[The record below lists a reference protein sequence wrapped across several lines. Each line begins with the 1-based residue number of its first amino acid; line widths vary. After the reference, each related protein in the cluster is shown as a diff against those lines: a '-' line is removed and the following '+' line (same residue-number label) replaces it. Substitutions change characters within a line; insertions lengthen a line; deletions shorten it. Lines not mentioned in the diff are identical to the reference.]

1 MKFDTRK
8 ILFILCG
15 VCAFVL
21 GMKQLR
27 EPDIW
32 WQLAA
37 GRWMLEH
44 GAITHTDMFSY
55 TMTGH
60 PWINVKWLYE
70 VLIAGMEKIFGPECV
85 LLLQSLV
92 NVTIVYL
99 LIRTIKYYTQ
109 RTKEQISSFAIALSV
124 LLFLVVSEYRMAG
137 RPEMIS
143 HLLCTLYLFLLWRDP
158 EMNLKKIGWLI
169 PLQCLWANMHEGYP
183 VGIVIAGTAVAGSLG
198 SYLITKEKT
207 TLQQAIRM
215 LVVFAACVL
224 IILANPNGIQLW
236 KQPFEIYRQVWA
248 NKYTTELFSYKDAE
262 YWTIQAKIH
271 AGMVV
276 LVFLYWIVRVLAAV
290 RAKQQKAFFTPL
302 ITTYL
307 ILLPLFTY
315 LSLTANRNIPFAQIV
330 MLLSVAAALV
340 WLLQVSGLSKAGI
353 YQKLSPNAAYIGIGL
368 VVIFYVSIVSDKFY
382 KLTDSPNRYGIHV
395 SMLHNPTGAA
405 NFIKEHDIKGTSFS
419 DYFVSSYMLWDRYP
433 DFKSYIDLRDL
444 DVFPVSFF
452 DDYFSMYN
460 RVEKF
465 DSLDHIYNFNY
476 VLLSTSQLANLQ
488 YKLYWKEGY
497 NMIYVDP
504 VSVLFLKSNVANKP
518 LNDNISIQKIFS
530 WPPAIDDP
538 AWAGLL
544 TKALN
549 PFVSYAQEDGSLQA
563 IYAARFYNQVKNYPE
578 AVHQLQPQMS
588 LLEDNAEANRTM
600 GNTLL
605 QFSNALPPGA
615 EKNRKMDSAN
625 IYLQRAEE
633 LGGVE

>member
-1 MKFDTRK
+1 MKFDLK
-8 ILFILCG
+8 KLLFILCG
-15 VCAFVL
+15 ICAFVL

-55 TMTGH
+55 TMAGH

-70 VLIAGMEKIFGPECV
+70 VLIAGLEKIFGPECV

-99 LIRTIKYYTQ
+99 LICTVKYYRQ
-109 RTKEQISSFAIALSV
+109 RTKEQIASFAIALSV
-124 LLFLVVSEYRMAG
+124 LLFLVISEYRMAG

-143 HLLCTLYLFLLWRDP
+143 HLLCTVYLFLLWRDP
-158 EMNLKKIGWLI
+158 EMSWKKIGWLI

-183 VGIVIAGTAVAGSLG
+183 VGIVIAGTAVAGSLV
-198 SYLITKEKT
+198 SYLITKEKSAQQQ
-207 TLQQAIRM
+207 TLRM
-215 LVVFAACVL
+215 LLIFAACVL

-262 YWTIQAKIH
+262 YWTIQAKMHI
-271 AGMVV
+271 GITV
-276 LVFLYWIVRVLAAV
+276 LVFLYWIMQVLSAV
-290 RAKQQKAFFTPL
+290 KARQQKTFFTPL

-315 LSLTANRNIPFAQIV
+315 LSLTANRNIPFAEIV
-330 MLLSVAAALV
+330 MLPSIAASLV
-340 WLLQVSGLSKAGI
+340 WLVKTIGLSKVRF
-353 YQKLSPNAAYIGIGL
+353 YQKLEDNAGYIGVGL
-368 VVIFYVSIVSDKFY
+368 AVIFYISIVSDKFY

-405 NFIKEHDIKGTSFS
+405 NFIKEHDIKGTGFS

-444 DVFPVSFF
+444 DVFPVKFF
-452 DDYFSMYN
+452 DDYFGMYN
-460 RVEKF
+460 RVQKF

-504 VSVLFLKSNVANKP
+504 VCVLFLKSNAANKP
-518 LNDNISIQKIFS
+518 LNDNLSIQKLFS
-530 WPPAIDDP
+530 WPSAIEDP

-549 PFVSYAQEDGSLQA
+549 PFVSYTREDGSLQA
-563 IYAARFYNQVKNYPE
+563 IYAARFYNQVKNYPQ
-578 AVHQLQPQMS
+578 AVQQLQPQMGM
-588 LLEDNAEANRTM
+588 LEDNAEANREM
-600 GNTLL
+600 GKTLM
-605 QFSNALPPGA
+605 QFANALPPGA
-615 EKNRKMDSAN
+615 EKNRKADSAN

-633 LGGVE
+633 LGGE

>member
-1 MKFDTRK
+1 MKFDLK
-8 ILFILCG
+8 KLLFILCG

-37 GRWMLEH
+37 GKWMLEH

-55 TMTGH
+55 TMAGH

-70 VLIAGMEKIFGPECV
+70 VLIATMEKLFGPECV

-92 NVTIVYL
+92 NITIVYL
-99 LIRTIKYYTQ
+99 LIRTVKYYTRQ
-109 RTKEQISSFAIALSV
+109 TKEQIPSFAIALSV

-143 HLLCTLYLFLLWRDP
+143 HILCTLYLFLLWRDP
-158 EMNLKKIGWLI
+158 EMSWKKIGWLI

-183 VGIVIAGTAVAGSLG
+183 VGIVIAGTAVAGSLV
-198 SYLITKEKT
+198 SYLITKEKSA
-207 TLQQAIRM
+207 LQQTLRTLLI
-215 LVVFAACVL
+215 FAACVL

-262 YWTIQAKIH
+262 YWTVQAKLHIGIT
-271 AGMVV
+271 A
-276 LVFLYWIVRVLAAV
+276 LVFLYWIMQVLSAV
-290 RAKQQKAFFTPL
+290 KGKQRKAFFTPL
-302 ITTYL
+302 IITYL

-315 LSLTANRNIPFAQIV
+315 LSLTANRNIPFAEIV
-330 MLLSVAAALV
+330 MLPSIAASLV
-340 WLLQVSGLSKAGI
+340 WLAKTIGLLKVGF
-353 YQKLSPNAAYIGIGL
+353 YQKLEENAGYTDIGL
-368 VVIFYVSIVSDKFY
+368 VVIFYISIVSDKFY

-405 NFIKEHDIKGTSFS
+405 NFIKEHDIKGTGFS

-444 DVFPVSFF
+444 DVFPVKFF

-460 RVEKF
+460 RVQEF
-465 DSLDHIYNFNY
+465 DSLDRIYNFNY

-504 VSVLFLKSNVANKP
+504 VCVLFLKSNAANKP
-518 LNDNISIQKIFS
+518 LNDNLSIQKLFS
-530 WPPAIDDP
+530 WPPAIEDP

-549 PFVSYAQEDGSLQA
+549 PFVSYAREDGSLQA
-563 IYAARFYNQVKNYPE
+563 IYAARFYNQVKNYPQ
-578 AVHQLQPQMS
+578 AVQQLQPQMGM
-588 LLEDNAEANRTM
+588 LEDNAEANREM
-600 GNTLL
+600 GNTLM
-605 QFSNALPPGA
+605 QFANALPPGA
-615 EKNRKMDSAN
+615 EKNRKADSAN

-633 LGGVE
+633 LGGE

>member
-1 MKFDTRK
+1 MKFDLK
-8 ILFILCG
+8 KLLFILCG

-55 TMTGH
+55 TMAGH

-70 VLIAGMEKIFGPECV
+70 VLIAGLEKLFGPECV

-92 NVTIVYL
+92 NITIVYL
-99 LIRTIKYYTQ
+99 LIRTVKYYTRQ
-109 RTKEQISSFAIALSV
+109 TKEQIPSLAIALSV

-143 HLLCTLYLFLLWRDP
+143 HLLCTVYLFLLWGDP
-158 EMNLKKIGWLI
+158 EMSWKKIGWLI

-183 VGIVIAGTAVAGSLG
+183 VGIVIAGTAVAGSLV
-198 SYLITKEKT
+198 SYLITKEKSAQQQ
-207 TLQQAIRM
+207 TLRM
-215 LVVFAACVL
+215 LLIFAACVL
-224 IILANPNGIQLW
+224 IILVNPNGIQLW

-262 YWTIQAKIH
+262 YWTIQAKMHI
-271 AGMVV
+271 GISV
-276 LVFLYWIVRVLAAV
+276 LVFLYWIMQVLSAV
-290 RAKQQKAFFTPL
+290 KARQQKTFFTPL

-315 LSLTANRNIPFAQIV
+315 LSLTANRNIPFAEIV
-330 MLLSVAAALV
+330 MLPSIAASLV
-340 WLLQVSGLSKAGI
+340 WLVKTIGLSKVGF
-353 YQKLSPNAAYIGIGL
+353 YQKLEDNAGYIGIGL
-368 VVIFYVSIVSDKFY
+368 AVLFYISIVSDKFY

-405 NFIKEHDIKGTSFS
+405 NFIKEHDIKGTGFS

-444 DVFPVSFF
+444 DVFPIKFF

-504 VSVLFLKSNVANKP
+504 VCVLFLKSNAANKP
-518 LNDNISIQKIFS
+518 LNDNLGIQKLFS
-530 WPPAIDDP
+530 WPPAIEDP

-549 PFVSYAQEDGSLQA
+549 PFVNYAREDGSLQA
-563 IYAARFYNQVKNYPE
+563 IYAARFYNQVKNYPQ
-578 AVHQLQPQMS
+578 AVQQLQPQMS
-588 LLEDNAEANRTM
+588 LLEDNAEANREM
-600 GNTLL
+600 GKTLM
-605 QFSNALPPGA
+605 QFANALPPGA
-615 EKNRKMDSAN
+615 EKNRKADSAN

-633 LGGVE
+633 LGGE

>member
-1 MKFDTRK
+1 MKFDLK
-8 ILFILCG
+8 KLLFILCS

-55 TMTGH
+55 NMAGH

-70 VLIAGMEKIFGPECV
+70 VLIAGMEKLFGPECV

-99 LIRTIKYYTQ
+99 LIRTVKYYTQ
-109 RTKEQISSFAIALSV
+109 QTKEQISSFAIALSV

-158 EMNLKKIGWLI
+158 EMNWKSITWLI

-183 VGIVIAGTAVAGSLG
+183 VGIVIAGTAVAGSLV
-198 SYLITKEKT
+198 SYLITKEKSA
-207 TLQQAIRM
+207 LQQTLRM
-215 LVVFAACVL
+215 LIIFAACVL

-271 AGMVV
+271 IGITV
-276 LVFLYWIVRVLAAV
+276 LVLFYWVMKVLSAV
-290 RAKQQKAFFTPL
+290 KTKQQKAFFTPL

-315 LSLTANRNIPFAQIV
+315 LSLTANRNIPFAEIV
-330 MLLSVAAALV
+330 MLPSIAAALV
-340 WLLQVSGLSKAGI
+340 WLTKTIGLSKAGV
-353 YQKLSPNAAYIGIGL
+353 YQKLEGNAGYIGIGL
-368 VVIFYVSIVSDKFY
+368 AAIFYISIVSDKFY
-382 KLTDSPNRYGIHV
+382 KITDSPNRYGIHV

-405 NFIKEHDIKGTSFS
+405 NFIKEHDIKGTGFS

-444 DVFPVSFF
+444 DVFPVKFF

-504 VSVLFLKSNVANKP
+504 VCVLFLKSNAANKP
-518 LNDNISIQKIFS
+518 LNDNLSIQKLFS
-530 WPPAIDDP
+530 WPPAIEDP

-549 PFVSYAQEDGSLQA
+549 PFVSYAREDGSLQA

-578 AVHQLQPQMS
+578 AVRQLQPQMGM
-588 LLEDNAEANRTM
+588 LEDNAEANREM
-600 GNTLL
+600 GKTLM
-605 QFSNALPPGA
+605 QFANALPPGA
-615 EKNRKMDSAN
+615 EKNRKADSAN

-633 LGGVE
+633 LGGAE

>member
-1 MKFDTRK
+1 MKFDLK
-8 ILFILCG
+8 KLLFILCG

-37 GRWMLEH
+37 GKWMLEH

-55 TMTGH
+55 TMAGH

-70 VLIAGMEKIFGPECV
+70 VLIAGMEKLFGPECV
-85 LLLQSLV
+85 LLLQSLM
-92 NVTIVYL
+92 NVIIVYL
-99 LIRTIKYYTQ
+99 LIRTVKYYTQ
-109 RTKEQISSFAIALSV
+109 RTKEQIPSFAIALSL
-124 LLFLVVSEYRMAG
+124 LLFLIVSEYRMAG

-143 HLLCTLYLFLLWRDP
+143 HLLCTVYLFLLWRDP
-158 EMNLKKIGWLI
+158 EMSWKKIAWLI

-183 VGIVIAGTAVAGSLG
+183 VGIVIAGTAVAGSLV
-198 SYLITKEKT
+198 SYLITKEKSAQQQ
-207 TLQQAIRM
+207 TLRM
-215 LVVFAACVL
+215 LFIFAACVL
-224 IILANPNGIQLW
+224 IILVNPNGIQLW

-262 YWTIQAKIH
+262 YWTIQAKLHI
-271 AGMVV
+271 GITV
-276 LVFLYWIVRVLAAV
+276 LVFLYWIMQVLSAV
-290 RAKQQKAFFTPL
+290 KTKEQKAFFTPL

-315 LSLTANRNIPFAQIV
+315 LSLTANRNIPFAEIV
-330 MLLSVAAALV
+330 MLPSIAASLV
-340 WLLQVSGLSKAGI
+340 WLVKTIGLPKVGA
-353 YQKLSPNAAYIGIGL
+353 YQKLEGNAGYIGMGL
-368 VVIFYVSIVSDKFY
+368 IVIFYISIVSDKFY

-405 NFIKEHDIKGTSFS
+405 NFIKEHNIKGTGFS

-444 DVFPVSFF
+444 DVFPVKFF

-460 RVEKF
+460 RVQEF

-504 VSVLFLKSNVANKP
+504 VCVLFLKSNAANKP
-518 LNDNISIQKIFS
+518 LNDNLSIQKLFS
-530 WPPAIDDP
+530 WPPAIEDP

-549 PFVSYAQEDGSLQA
+549 PFVSYTREDGSLQA
-563 IYAARFYNQVKNYPE
+563 IYAARFYNQVKNYPQ
-578 AVHQLQPQMS
+578 AVQQLQSQMGI
-588 LLEDNAEANRTM
+588 LEDNAEANREM
-600 GNTLL
+600 GKTLM
-605 QFSNALPPGA
+605 QFANALPPGI
-615 EKNRKMDSAN
+615 EKNRKTDSAN

-633 LGGVE
+633 LGDE

>member
-1 MKFDTRK
+1 
-8 ILFILCG
+8 
-15 VCAFVL
+15 
-21 GMKQLR
+21 
-27 EPDIW
+27 
-32 WQLAA
+32 
-37 GRWMLEH
+37 
-44 GAITHTDMFSY
+44 
-55 TMTGH
+55 
-60 PWINVKWLYE
+60 
-70 VLIAGMEKIFGPECV
+70 
-85 LLLQSLV
+85 LV

-99 LIRTIKYYTQ
+99 LIRTVKYYTQ
-109 RTKEQISSFAIALSV
+109 QTKEQISSFAIALSV
-124 LLFLVVSEYRMAG
+124 LLFLVISEYRMAG
-137 RPEMIS
+137 RPEMTS

-158 EMNLKKIGWLI
+158 ETNWKKIGWLI

-183 VGIVIAGTAVAGSLG
+183 VGIVIAGTAVAGILV
-198 SYLITKEKT
+198 SYLITKEKSA
-207 TLQQAIRM
+207 LQQTLRM
-215 LVVFAACVL
+215 LLIFAACVL

-271 AGMVV
+271 IGITV
-276 LVFLYWIVRVLAAV
+276 LVFLYWIMQVLSAV
-290 RAKQQKAFFTPL
+290 KTKQQKAFFTPL

-315 LSLTANRNIPFAQIV
+315 LSLTANRNIPFAEIV
-330 MLLSVAAALV
+330 MLPSIAASLV
-340 WLLQVSGLSKAGI
+340 WLAKTIGLSKVGF
-353 YQKLSPNAAYIGIGL
+353 YQKLEENAGYIGVGL
-368 VVIFYVSIVSDKFY
+368 IVIFYISIVSDKFY

-405 NFIKEHDIKGTSFS
+405 NFIKEHDIKGTGFS

-444 DVFPVSFF
+444 DVFPVKFF
-452 DDYFSMYN
+452 DDYFGMYN
-460 RVEKF
+460 RVQKF

-504 VSVLFLKSNVANKP
+504 VCVLFLKSNAANKP
-518 LNDNISIQKIFS
+518 LNDNLSIQKLFS
-530 WPPAIDDP
+530 WPPAIEDP

-549 PFVSYAQEDGSLQA
+549 PFVSYAREDGSLQA
-563 IYAARFYNQVKNYPE
+563 IYAARFYNQVKNYPQ
-578 AVHQLQPQMS
+578 AVQQLQPQMGM
-588 LLEDNAEANRTM
+588 LEDNAEANREM
-600 GNTLL
+600 GKTLM
-605 QFSNALPPGA
+605 QFANALPPGA
-615 EKNRKMDSAN
+615 EKNRKADSAN

-633 LGGVE
+633 LGSAE

>member
-109 RTKEQISSFAIALSV
+109 RTKEQIPSFAIALSV

-158 EMNLKKIGWLI
+158 EMNWKKIGWQI

-183 VGIVIAGTAVAGSLG
+183 VGIVIAGTALAGSLV
-198 SYLITKEKT
+198 SYLITKEKCA
-207 TLQQAIRM
+207 LQQTVRM
-215 LVVFAACVL
+215 FIIFAACAL

-262 YWTIQAKIH
+262 YWTVQAKIH
-271 AGMVV
+271 IGITV
-276 LVFLYWIVRVLAAV
+276 LVFLYWIMQALSVVK
-290 RAKQQKAFFTPL
+290 AKQQKTFFTPVT
-302 ITTYL
+302 TTYI

-315 LSLTANRNIPFAQIV
+315 LSLTANRNIPFAEIV
-330 MLLSVAAALV
+330 MFPSIAASLV
-340 WLLQVSGLSKAGI
+340 WLVKTIGLSKVGF
-353 YQKLSPNAAYIGIGL
+353 YQKLGDNAGYIGIGL
-368 VVIFYVSIVSDKFY
+368 LVIFYISIVSDKFY

-405 NFIKEHDIKGTSFS
+405 NFIKEHDIKGTGFS

-460 RVEKF
+460 HVEKF

-504 VSVLFLKSNVANKP
+504 VCVLFLKSNAANKS
-518 LNDNISIQKIFS
+518 LNENLSIQKLFS
-530 WPPAIDDP
+530 WPPAIEDP

-549 PFVSYAQEDGSLQA
+549 PFVNYAQEDGSLQA
-563 IYAARFYNQVKNYPE
+563 IYAARFYNQ
-578 AVHQLQPQMS
+578 
-588 LLEDNAEANRTM
+588 
-600 GNTLL
+600 
-605 QFSNALPPGA
+605 
-615 EKNRKMDSAN
+615 
-625 IYLQRAEE
+625 
-633 LGGVE
+633 